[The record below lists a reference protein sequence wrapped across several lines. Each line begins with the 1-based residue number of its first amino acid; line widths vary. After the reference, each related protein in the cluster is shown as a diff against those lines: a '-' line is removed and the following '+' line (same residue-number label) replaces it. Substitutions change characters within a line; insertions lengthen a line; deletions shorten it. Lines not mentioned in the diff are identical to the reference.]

1 MICVMAT
8 TTTEGEKE
16 REVKIFGTIE
26 SEYIAYVPPLLYI
39 YIRHIYISHDVYHV
53 AYIMHHESCIMYHAS
68 YIMRHI

>member
-1 MICVMAT
+1 MDYNVICVMAT

-39 YIRHIYISHDVYHV
+39 YIRHIVTHHDHTAEISHMSFTIDP
-53 AYIMHHESCIMYHAS
+53 
-68 YIMRHI
+68 